1 MDTCEAAINKIEEM
15 QGSLD
20 DYKDLAE
27 KAGQSCIRVNKMTEV
42 MQHVQGGSRKRKNQ
56 DMATPPVIKKSK
68 ADKIEEAKNEE
79 INAESGIEK
88 SHVDKYIG
96 RVEIPLENI
105 SCSMKIQLRI
115 NTFKVEGQVKSIL
128 ETRSCSPH
136 PDSVHC

>member
-1 MDTCEAAINKIEEM
+1 MFK
-15 QGSLD
+15 GV
-20 DYKDLAE
+20 KKE
-27 KAGQSCIRVNKMTEV
+27 KESGHDN
-42 MQHVQGGSRKRKNQ
+42 
-56 DMATPPVIKKSK
+56 PPVIKKSK

-88 SHVDKYIG
+88 SHVDKYIC

-128 ETRSCSPH
+128 ER
-136 PDSVHC
+136 PDPALLTLTVCIADEANFDRTDE